1 MRKLLIWACL
11 LPFIGY
17 GQIGRQIGVNNSAM
31 VGDMWGTQKT
41 WPQKMLDSYVS
52 INSPYVAY
60 TQVEKDTIL
69 GRLSQAYIVNTFG
82 PSGLNK
88 TTCDFFMIFWN
99 SNTSTALAT
108 RTNTKTGS
116 TLRWN
121 YGGGNIYS
129 QNNLPAQI
137 NNGIISVTSADGF
150 GGWTILDLNTNNYRY
165 KLPIG
170 SLPTGLTLLSLY
182 SNQFT
187 GDWTNIT
194 LPTGLA
200 VLYLQSNQ
208 FTGDWTNK
216 TLPSGLGQL
225 SLYSNQFTGDWTN
238 KTLPSG
244 LTILYLHVNQ
254 FTGDWTNKTL
264 PTGLGQL
271 YLQSNQFTG
280 APPNIAPHATNG
292 LNYQAQAPNAF
303 TTASNVTTFRKAM
316 TVFNLQ
322 GNALPTAKV
331 DELLHNMNLYYTANA
346 PTQNCT
352 INLSGSTMGIPT
364 GGASNTDVQALIALW
379 TAAGK
384 TLTITVRTS

>member
-170 SLPTGLTLLSLY
+170 SLPTGLT
-182 SNQFT
+182 
-187 GDWTNIT
+187 
-194 LPTGLA
+194 
-200 VLYLQSNQ
+200 
-208 FTGDWTNK
+208 
-216 TLPSGLGQL
+216 QL

-264 PTGLGQL
+264 PTGLTQL